1 MSGGDACDINSIGLE
16 LVTGGDACDINS
28 IGLELM
34 SGGDACD
41 IAKLYWTRTNVRG

>member
-1 MSGGDACDINSIGLE
+1 MSGGDACDINSIGF
-16 LVTGGDACDINS
+16 
-28 IGLELM
+28 ELM